1 MKSKSIYFAAPI
13 HKQED
18 FEKNAKIIDV
28 LRKLGFDVWAPQEA
42 GIASDIADREG
53 LPKDTV
59 RKMILHYDLSAM
71 KRCDICL
78 AYIDREEGW
87 SDGQLFEMGWFVG
100 MNKPLIVYNPL
111 NLPLTLMAEFTCDFM
126 VREPKIDKVVEILG
140 RV

>member
-1 MKSKSIYFAAPI
+1 MRGKSIYFAAPI
-13 HKQED
+13 HKEQD
-18 FEKNAKIIDV
+18 AKNNMELITL

-42 GIASDIADREG
+42 GIATDISLAENITRDEAR
-53 LPKDTV
+53 
-59 RKMILHYDLSAM
+59 RRILHYDLCAM

-100 MNKPLIVYNPL
+100 ANKPLIIYNPR
-111 NLPLTLMAEFTCDFM
+111 NLALTLMAEFTCDFM
-126 VREPKIDKVVEILG
+126 VIERNVDRLVEILG